1 MKRQMDE
8 NELQELRKK
17 QIEQMQREAQLRDV
31 LRKIL
36 DPKAF
41 ERLMN
46 IRIANR
52 ELYFQLAQLLVYAY
66 QQGQLRPPV
75 SEAELLSLL
84 NRIKAGERQGSITIK
99 RK

>member
-1 MKRQMDE
+1 M
-8 NELQELRKK
+8 
-17 QIEQMQREAQLRDV
+17 REI

-52 ELYFQLAQLLVYAY
+52 ELYLQLAQLLVYAS

-75 SEAELLSLL
+75 SEQELLSLL

>member
-1 MKRQMDE
+1 VKRQMDE
-8 NELQELRKK
+8 EQLQELRKK

-36 DPKAF
+36 DAKAF

-52 ELYFQLAQLLVYAY
+52 ELYLQLAQLLVYAY
-66 QQGQLRPPV
+66 QQGQLPTRV

-84 NRIKAGERQGSITIK
+84 NRIKSGEKQTSITIK

>member
-1 MKRQMDE
+1 MDE
-8 NELQELRKK
+8 AELQELRKK
-17 QIEQMQREAQLRDV
+17 QVEQMQREAQLREI

-46 IRIANR
+46 IRISNR
-52 ELYFQLAQLLVYAY
+52 ELYMQLAQLLVYAY
-66 QQGQLRPPV
+66 QQGQLPAKV
-75 SEAELLSLL
+75 SETELLSLL
-84 NRIKAGERQGSITIK
+84 NRIKAGEKQTSITIK

>member
-1 MKRQMDE
+1 MDE
-8 NELQELRKK
+8 AELQELRKK
-17 QIEQMQREAQLRDV
+17 QVEQMQREAQLREI

-46 IRIANR
+46 IRISNR
-52 ELYFQLAQLLVYAY
+52 ELYMQLAQLLVYAY
-66 QQGQLRPPV
+66 QQGQLPAKV
-75 SEAELLSLL
+75 SETELLSLL
-84 NRIKAGERQGSITIK
+84 NRIKAGEKQTSIKIK

>member
-1 MKRQMDE
+1 M
-8 NELQELRKK
+8 QELRKK
-17 QIEQMQREAQLRDV
+17 QVEQMQREAQLREI

-46 IRIANR
+46 IRISNR
-52 ELYFQLAQLLVYAY
+52 ELYMQLAQLLVYAY
-66 QQGQLRPPV
+66 QQGQLPAKV
-75 SEAELLSLL
+75 SETELLSLL
-84 NRIKAGERQGSITIK
+84 NRIKAGEKQTSIKIK

>member
-1 MKRQMDE
+1 M
-8 NELQELRKK
+8 QELRKK
-17 QIEQMQREAQLRDV
+17 QVEQMQREAQLREI

-46 IRIANR
+46 IRISNR
-52 ELYFQLAQLLVYAY
+52 ELYMQLAQLLVYAY
-66 QQGQLRPPV
+66 QQGQLPAKV
-75 SEAELLSLL
+75 SETELLSLL
-84 NRIKAGERQGSITIK
+84 NRIKAGEKQTSITIK